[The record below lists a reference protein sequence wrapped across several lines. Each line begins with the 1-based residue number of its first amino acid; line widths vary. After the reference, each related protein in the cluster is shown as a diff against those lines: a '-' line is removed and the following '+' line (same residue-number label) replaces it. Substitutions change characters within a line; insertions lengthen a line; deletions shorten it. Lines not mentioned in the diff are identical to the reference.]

1 MEGATTAVAT
11 TCARLHLQQS
21 YLRRHLRRHA
31 LIRSSLSP
39 RPVSRGWS
47 AHPQKLLLQLMRPF
61 HAKHGANLML
71 TTMEGATT
79 AVATTCARLHLQQSY
94 LRRHLRRHALIRSSL
109 TPRLV
114 SRGWSAHPQ
123 KLLLQLM
130 RPFHAK
136 HGANLMLTTMEG
148 GTAAL
153 ATTRARLHLQQNH
166 LRRHALIRSSLTPRP
181 VSRGWSAH
189 PQKLLL
195 QLMRPFR

>member
-1 MEGATTAVAT
+1 MRPFRAKHGANLMLTTMEGATTAVAT
-11 TCARLHLQQS
+11 TCARLRLHLQRS
-21 YLRRHLRRHA
+21 HLRRHA

-123 KLLLQLM
+123 KLL
-130 RPFHAK
+130 
-136 HGANLMLTTMEG
+136 
-148 GTAAL
+148 
-153 ATTRARLHLQQNH
+153 
-166 LRRHALIRSSLTPRP
+166 
-181 VSRGWSAH
+181 
-189 PQKLLL
+189 
-195 QLMRPFR
+195 